1 MNANLLY
8 LIAVGLCL
16 GLAAVGAG
24 IGNGLVVGRTI
35 EGIARQPEAKGML
48 QTQMFIGLGLVEALP
63 IISVAFGLIIY
74 FAKA

>member
-1 MNANLLY
+1 MEY

-24 IGNGLVVGRTI
+24 VGNGLVVGRTI

-63 IISVAFGLIIY
+63 IISVAFGLIMY
-74 FAKA
+74 FAKG

>member
-1 MNANLLY
+1 MEV
-8 LIAVGLCL
+8 AVGLCF

-63 IISVAFGLIIY
+63 IIAVAFGLIGF
-74 FAKA
+74 FA

>member
-1 MNANLLY
+1 ME
-8 LIAVGLCL
+8 IAVGLML

-63 IISVAFGLIIY
+63 VISVAFGLILFGRI
-74 FAKA
+74 